1 MSTSALGLAG
11 AGGVVTPLQQGP
23 HGELSG
29 QQSSHPSSLSIC
41 QVSGATAPH
50 TRPCLVE
57 QPAKE
62 GSCVGPLVAGAL

>member
-41 QVSGATAPH
+41 QVPGTTAPRTH
-50 TRPCLVE
+50 PCLVE

-62 GSCVGPLVAGAL
+62 GSRVGSLAAGAL